1 VKVRINKIDK
11 GICSGKENAI
21 TTQEETFVLSVP
33 IDEPKRLKH
42 V

>member
-1 VKVRINKIDK
+1 LGIDKIDK

-33 IDEPKRLKH
+33 IDKTKWLKH